1 MRRISTL
8 AKVTTFVGGP
18 ESATTRNGDPAT
30 ALLNAPTGITGVE
43 GTIYFT
49 DINENVIRKI
59 LF

>member
-8 AKVTTFVGGP
+8 ATVTTFVGTPGA
-18 ESATTRNGDPAT
+18 ATTRNGDSNN

-49 DINENVIRKI
+49 DINENVVRKI